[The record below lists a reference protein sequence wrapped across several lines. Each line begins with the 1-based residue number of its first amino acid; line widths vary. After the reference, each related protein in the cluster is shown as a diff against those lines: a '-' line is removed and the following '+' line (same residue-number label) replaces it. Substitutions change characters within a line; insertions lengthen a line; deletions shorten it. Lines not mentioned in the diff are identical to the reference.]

1 MSSTQTI
8 YEEYHRSSTST
19 QTANCTTPL
28 INKEIMTEASLTR
41 LIDMGDEIQWYRKW
55 MDFVDGEDGFFYGI
69 PCDAR
74 RVVKF
79 NPLDKSLTEI
89 GPDLGEGT
97 LVYEP
102 TPAASTVHLSTPI
115 TFSKSIRSKAQW
127 KHSTISSYQRPVMT
141 CGHQV
146 HLQQIIISTT
156 CLDVPVGL

>member
-1 MSSTQTI
+1 M
-8 YEEYHRSSTST
+8 RL
-19 QTANCTTPL
+19 P
-28 INKEIMTEASLTR
+28 SLTT
-41 LIDMGDEIQWYRKW
+41 LIGDEIQGRYKW
-55 MDFVDGEDGFFYGI
+55 SAFVDGKNGFFYGI
-69 PCDAR
+69 PFNAR

-156 CLDVPVGL
+156 CLEVPVGL

>member
-1 MSSTQTI
+1 MNRYLQQV
-8 YEEYHRSSTST
+8 YLY
-19 QTANCTTPL
+19 CTDRAHWH
-28 INKEIMTEASLTR
+28 IHYQIMAESSLTT
-41 LIDMGDEIQWYRKW
+41 LIDIDDEIQGRVKW
-55 MDFVDGEDGFFYGI
+55 LDFVDGGDGFFYGI
-69 PCDAR
+69 PYFAR

-127 KHSTISSYQRPVMT
+127 KHSTISSCPRPVIA
-141 CGHQV
+141 CGRQG
-146 HLQQIIISTT
+146 HLPQTILFTT
-156 CLDVPVGL
+156 CLPMPVGS